1 MINLLILG
9 FGGFIG
15 AISRY
20 LIGGWAQD
28 VSRSVGFP
36 YGTLAV
42 NLTGCFLIGV
52 LSQMVERGF
61 LDPQM
66 RLFILVGMLGAF
78 TTFSTFSLETINLLQ
93 DGELSRGFANLAAN
107 NLLGLAA
114 VLIGKN
120 LVFAIW
126 R

>member
-20 LIGGWAQD
+20 LVSGWAQD
-28 VSRSVGFP
+28 LSRSVGFP

-42 NLTGCFLIGV
+42 NLTGCFLLGV

-61 LDPQM
+61 LDPQI
-66 RLFILVGMLGAF
+66 RLFAMVGMLGAF

>member
-9 FGGFIG
+9 LGGFIG

-20 LIGGWAQD
+20 LIGGWTQNL
-28 VSRSVGFP
+28 SRSVDFP

-42 NLTGCFLIGV
+42 NLAGCFLIGV

-66 RLFILVGMLGAF
+66 RLFVMVGMLGAF

-93 DGELSRGFANLAAN
+93 DSELSRGFANLAAN

-120 LVFAIW
+120 LVFVIW